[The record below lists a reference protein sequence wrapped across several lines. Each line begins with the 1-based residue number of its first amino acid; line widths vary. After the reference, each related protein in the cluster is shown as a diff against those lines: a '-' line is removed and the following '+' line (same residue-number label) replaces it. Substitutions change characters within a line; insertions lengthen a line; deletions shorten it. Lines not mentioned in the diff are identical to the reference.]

1 MTKAGAESNNDH
13 FDLALHIT
21 KILKTLSKEPPPPLS
36 PLPEDC
42 QLLNQSGKQ

>member
-1 MTKAGAESNNDH
+1 MATAGVESSNDN

-42 QLLNQSGKQ
+42 QLLK